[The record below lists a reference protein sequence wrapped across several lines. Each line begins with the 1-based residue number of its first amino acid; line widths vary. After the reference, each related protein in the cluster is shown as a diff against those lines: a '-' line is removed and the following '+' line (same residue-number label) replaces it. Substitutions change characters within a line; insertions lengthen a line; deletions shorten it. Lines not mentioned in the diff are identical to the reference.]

1 MCHFYSISPFDLNS
15 LEVSEI
21 YSLIEC
27 IDVIEAQQMLRDMK
41 VSDFPNMKPE
51 HRGKIHRDLYK
62 RAYPVKIKESRKSLN
77 IEDIAKVLNEV

>member
-1 MCHFYSISPFDLNS
+1 VCQFYSISPLDLDTI
-15 LEVSEI
+15 EISEI
-21 YSLIEC
+21 YTLIEC
-27 IDVIEAQQMLRDMK
+27 IDIIEAQEMLRSMK
-41 VSDFPNMKPE
+41 VADFPNMKPE

>member
-1 MCHFYSISPFDLNS
+1 
-15 LEVSEI
+15 
-21 YSLIEC
+21 
-27 IDVIEAQQMLRDMK
+27 MLRDMK